1 MIKRNFF
8 SIPAISI
15 ICGALFCI
23 QGCSQQPANEKK
35 DSNKTSDTAVLR
47 SKGVVVQPGDGEA
60 LVFRAPPVP
69 DSVTVIISP
78 KNGSER
84 FAMGTQNLPVNYLV
98 PVHKHEEEDEIL
110 YIDEGNAKATLGDKT
125 VNVTKGTTI
134 FIPHGTWHSIYNNSG
149 LPGQM
154 LWFVSKPGLEDFFR
168 EGSVKPGQPWTPLT
182 PQEIAEI
189 GRKHGVI
196 FAPTHVHDSLHS
208 H

>member
-1 MIKRNFF
+1 MINSTLF
-8 SIPAISI
+8 SKPAGI
-15 ICGALFCI
+15 IFLGAVFCI
-23 QGCSQQPANEKK
+23 QGCGQQNTNEKTG
-35 DSNKTSDTAVLR
+35 SNKVTDTIILK
-47 SKGVVVQPGDGEA
+47 SKGVVVQPGEGEV

-98 PVHKHEEEDEIL
+98 PVHKHEDEDEIL
-110 YIDEGNAKATLGDKT
+110 YIDEGNAKATLGDNT

-149 LPGQM
+149 KPGQM

-182 PQEIAEI
+182 PEEIAAI

-196 FAPTHVHDSLHS
+196 FAPSSGSDSS
-208 H
+208 HAH